1 MSAQPPQNGYG
12 RDGEEGRTRASDAE
26 REAAVERLSEAT
38 AEGRLTLEELAD
50 RCEAAYLARYR
61 DELERVAAD
70 LPPPVSPVSPGS
82 AGKGSGSGV
91 YRAGVGD
98 VTQEA
103 PAPGP
108 SGGIEAQALLG
119 DLTLDLTRTRMPSS
133 GPLRVMAKALAG
145 DVVLIVPESVEVRV
159 ECRRLAGDVRDR
171 RQPRPVPEGAPR
183 LLVTGTAALGDIVVK
198 HPHGNRRSPWREWI
212 DAALKT
218 V

>member
-1 MSAQPPQNGYG
+1 
-12 RDGEEGRTRASDAE
+12 
-26 REAAVERLSEAT
+26 VERLSEAT

-70 LPPPVSPVSPGS
+70 LPPPVSPAPQAS
-82 AGKGSGSGV
+82 AGKGSGNAV

-98 VTQEA
+98 VTREV
-103 PAPGP
+103 PAPGS
-108 SGGIEAQALLG
+108 SGGVEAWALLG

-133 GPLRVMAKALAG
+133 GPLRVVAKALAG
-145 DVVLIVPESVEVRV
+145 DVVLIVPEGVDARV

-171 RQPRPVPEGAPR
+171 RRPRPVPEGAPR

-198 HPHGNRRSPWREWI
+198 HPHGNRRSSWREWI
-212 DAALKT
+212 EEVLDAARQT